1 MQKKAFK
8 KIQHSF
14 VIKTF
19 TKMGI
24 EETYFNITKAI
35 YNKSTTKII
44 LNNEMLKTFPLKSGI
59 VIRMRTL
66 ITSLQNSIGCFS
78 HSNQT
83 RKRNKNWKGRGKIV
97 TICR

>member
-1 MQKKAFK
+1 MQKKVFK

-24 EETYFNITKAI
+24 EETYLNITKAI
-35 YNKSTTKII
+35 YNKSTTNII
-44 LNNEMLKTFPLKSGI
+44 LNETLKTFPLKSGI
-59 VIRMRTL
+59 VIRMCTL
-66 ITSLQNSIGCFS
+66 ISSLQNSIGCFS